1 MDEQARFLQ
10 WLMEQTSLS
19 QVELAQRLGIS
30 ASLVSRLVK
39 GERRLTLSML
49 RHIAAVFDLPQA
61 VVFTRAGVLQEPIL
75 VQENT
80 VKYASVELQAASPES
95 VDEASSLR
103 ARLEDLRDPR
113 KALVWSLTGRL
124 PERTIEKLIRLVEL
138 ELEFHDN
145 PREG

>member
-49 RHIAAVFDLPQA
+49 RHIAGVFDLPQSE
-61 VVFTRAGVLQEPIL
+61 VFTRAGVLQEPVL
-75 VQENT
+75 VEEDT
-80 VKYASVELQAASPES
+80 VQYAPVELRAAAPEG
-95 VDEASSLR
+95 VGEASNLQVQ
-103 ARLEDLRDPR
+103 LEDLRDPR
-113 KALVWSLTGRL
+113 KALVWSLTGKL
-124 PERTIEKLIRLVEL
+124 PERTIEKLMRLVEL
-138 ELEFHDN
+138 ELEYHDS
-145 PREG
+145 PKEG

>member
-49 RHIAAVFDLPQA
+49 RHIAAVFDLPQSE
-61 VVFTRAGVLQEPIL
+61 VFTRAGVLQEPVLIEEDA
-75 VQENT
+75 VH
-80 VKYASVELQAASPES
+80 YAAAELRAAPPESADALSSLQAQ
-95 VDEASSLR
+95 
-103 ARLEDLRDPR
+103 LEDLRDPR
-113 KALVWSLTGRL
+113 KALVWSLTGKL
-124 PERTIEKLIRLVEL
+124 PERTIEKLMRLVEL
-138 ELEFHDN
+138 ELEYHDS
-145 PREG
+145 PKEG

>member
-49 RHIAAVFDLPQA
+49 RHIAAVFDLSQSE
-61 VVFTRAGVLQEPIL
+61 VFTRAGVLQEPVL
-75 VQENT
+75 VEEDVVQ
-80 VKYASVELQAASPES
+80 YAPAQLRAAAPEG

-103 ARLEDLRDPR
+103 AQLEDLRDPR
-113 KALVWSLTGRL
+113 KALVWSLTGKL
-124 PERTIEKLIRLVEL
+124 PERTIEKLMRLVEL
-138 ELEFHDN
+138 ELEYHDS
-145 PREG
+145 PKEG

>member
-49 RHIAAVFDLPQA
+49 RHIANVFDLPQA
-61 VVFTRAGVLQEPIL
+61 EVFTRAGVLQEPVL
-75 VQENT
+75 VEEDA
-80 VKYASVELQAASPES
+80 VHYAAAEVQVTLPDGTNALSN
-95 VDEASSLR
+95 LR
-103 ARLEDLRDPR
+103 AQLEDLRDPR

-124 PERTIEKLIRLVEL
+124 PERTIEKLMRLVEL
-138 ELEFHDN
+138 ELEYHDN
-145 PREG
+145 PKEG